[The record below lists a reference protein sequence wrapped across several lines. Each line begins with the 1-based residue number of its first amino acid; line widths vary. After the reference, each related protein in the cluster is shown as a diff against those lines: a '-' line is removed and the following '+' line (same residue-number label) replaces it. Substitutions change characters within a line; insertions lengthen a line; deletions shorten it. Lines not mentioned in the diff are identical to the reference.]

1 MLQCTGRRD
10 KLFETLER
18 KKDVLRLAINK
29 QVNLGTK
36 KAMGAGRRT
45 VRKAILPE

>member
-18 KKDVLRLAINK
+18 NKDVLRLAMNK

-36 KAMGAGRRT
+36 KTMGA
-45 VRKAILPE
+45 